1 MSLRPGPP
9 RLAALALPLAV
20 LLTAPLSGHGQTPED
35 AELRVRVVDAAT
47 SRPVPT
53 ARATL
58 AGIDLS
64 SAADSAGRLSFADI
78 PPGSRRLFVEAP
90 GYAPAEVELALGPG
104 GVREVTVAL
113 TPRPFRLPGVGA
125 EAAAGTFVP
134 GFLHRRATRDGH
146 FVTKAAIDSAD
157 PVRLSTFLDS
167 RFPNV
172 RARYRPMREGG
183 RGGWKVHVWR
193 HVRAHRSTPLW
204 CVPSLI
210 LNGRL
215 LPADRTVW
223 RLDDI
228 EPEEVLAVEVYWKP
242 SQVPR
247 RMAVGPVIASEPVG
261 GDVPTGRSRTASDAD
276 PAGTRSTEGGILA
289 PGSGYDPFEPA
300 VGPLAASCGTIV
312 IWTELRPDG

>member
-1 MSLRPGPP
+1 MSHRVRPPGS
-9 RLAALALPLAV
+9 AALALPLAA
-20 LLTAPLSGHGQTPED
+20 LLAAPLPGHGQAPED

-47 SRPVPT
+47 SEPVPG

-58 AGIDLS
+58 AGIDRGS
-64 SAADSAGRLSFADI
+64 VADSAGRLSFTDV
-78 PPGSRRLFVEAP
+78 PPGPRRLTVEAP
-90 GYAPAEVELALGPG
+90 GYAPADAEMTLGPG

-113 TPRPFRLPGVGA
+113 TPSPFRLPDVGA
-125 EAAAGTFVP
+125 EVTAGTFVP

-146 FVTKAAIDSAD
+146 FVTKAALDSAD
-157 PVRLSTFLDS
+157 PVRLSTFLD

-172 RARYRPMREGG
+172 RARYRPTREDG

-193 HVRAHRSTPLW
+193 HVRAHRSTPLR

-228 EPEEVLAVEVYWKP
+228 EPEDVLAMEVYWKP

-247 RMAVGPVIASEPVG
+247 RMAVGPVIASEPIG
-261 GDVPTGRSRTASDAD
+261 GDVPTARSRTASDAD
-276 PAGTRSTEGGILA
+276 PAETRSTEGGLLA
-289 PGSGYDPFEPA
+289 PGSGYDPYEPA
-300 VGPLAASCGTIV
+300 IGPMAASCGTIV